1 MAPRAMPLRE
11 GVAPVRDRL
20 LATLFLAGVLHALVI
35 LGVTFNV
42 AACPPD
48 SDHLVL

>member
-1 MAPRAMPLRE
+1 MGSRTLPLRE

-20 LATLFLAGVLHALVI
+20 LATLFLAGVVHALVI

-42 AACPPD
+42 AANESD
-48 SDHLVL
+48 SAP